1 MALLHRLRRPRLRFG
16 DALPPTPRAPLSPA
30 LLIFLLAL
38 GLGIFWL
45 SAAPAQALPSVP
57 VTIPGGLTTT
67 TVFTLGQEARTQVD
81 ALTAQVQAVQTA
93 IATLDD
99 QLDQK
104 IDEYYQCLTDLNAAG
119 ARLVQ
124 LRREVGDAQVKK
136 AQAQAALAQRI
147 KAVYMS
153 GGRDQ
158 LLQLLLAADSLQD
171 LYNRARLVS
180 TLADQDK
187 QIVSGLEDSSAHLTL
202 LLNAVDGQRRQELAL
217 RSQLSQRTA
226 EIQADMAQK
235 QQILAGL
242 DQGVKA
248 IIEQDRQRQL
258 AEQARLQQE
267 LEAKLLASQ
276 QAAQAAAQSQIHPR
290 GANVLTPE
298 QIAFVAQKA
307 GFTGQNLIIA
317 VAVALAESG
326 GDAYAEG
333 DVAIGGSF
341 GLWQVFCMAHPDL
354 IPPSNPDSV
363 AWYDPYQNAQFA
375 YQISGGSNW
384 YPWSTYKHG
393 TYQSFMD
400 EARAAVVLLITD
412 PSSVTP

>member
-1 MALLHRLRRPRLRFG
+1 LLRPG
-16 DALPPTPRAPLSPA
+16 DPLPAPRTPGTPAHLSPA
-30 LLIFLLAL
+30 LLVLLLAL

-45 SAAPAQALPSVP
+45 SATPAEALPSTP

-67 TVFTLGQEARTQVD
+67 TVFTLGQEAQTQVD
-81 ALTAQVQAVQTA
+81 ALTAQAQAVQA
-93 IATLDD
+93 EIAALDD

-104 IDEYYQCLTDLNAAG
+104 IDEYYQCLTDLNAASS
-119 ARLVQ
+119 RLVQ
-124 LRREVGDAQVKK
+124 LRREVGDAQAKK

-147 KAVYMS
+147 KAVYIS

-158 LLQLLLAADSLQD
+158 LLQLLLLADSLQD
-171 LYNRARLVS
+171 LYNRARLVT
-180 TLADQDK
+180 TLADQDR
-187 QIVSGLEDSSAHLTL
+187 QIVSGLQDSSTRLTL

-217 RSQLSQRTA
+217 RTRLSQRTA

-235 QQILAGL
+235 QRILAGL
-242 DQGVKA
+242 DEGVKA
-248 IIEQDRQRQL
+248 IIEQERQRQL

-267 LEAKLLASQ
+267 LQAELL
-276 QAAQAAAQSQIHPR
+276 AAQAAALAAGQSQIHLR
-290 GANVLTPE
+290 GSNVLTPE

-307 GFTGQNLIIA
+307 GFTGRNLIIA

-326 GDAYAEG
+326 GNANAEG
-333 DVAIGGSF
+333 DVTIGGSF
-341 GLWQVFCMAHPDL
+341 GLWQVFCGAHPDL

-363 AWYDPYQNAQFA
+363 AWYDPYQNARWA

-393 TYQSFMD
+393 TYQAFMD
-400 EARAAVVLLITD
+400 EAQAAVVLLITG
-412 PSSVTP
+412 SSSLTP